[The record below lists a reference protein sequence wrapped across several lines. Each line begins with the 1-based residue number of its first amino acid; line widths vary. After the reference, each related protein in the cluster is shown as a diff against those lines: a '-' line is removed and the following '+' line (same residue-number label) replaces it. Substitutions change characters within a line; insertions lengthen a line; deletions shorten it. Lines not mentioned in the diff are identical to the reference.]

1 MAARFLASLGF
12 FCLFQGN
19 VALSQE
25 NPPEIADAMHY
36 TRIYSDSN
44 GQSHFSTELKLF
56 SLVEFSPLLP
66 PVSVSE
72 SITTSDIVILS
83 APAQGVADW
92 HPVPRRQIN
101 IILIGEVEIEV
112 SDGKIRSFG
121 PGSLILGE
129 DTEGIGH
136 ITRVISDV
144 DAYFAVISLVDKN
157 AGHK

>member
-1 MAARFLASLGF
+1 MAARFLASIGF

-19 VALSQE
+19 LASGQE
-25 NPPEIADAMHY
+25 NPLEVADAMYY
-36 TRIYSDSN
+36 TRIYSDSTE
-44 GQSHFSTELKLF
+44 QSHFSTELKLF

-72 SITTSDIVILS
+72 SIDTSDIVIIS

-101 IILIGEVEIEV
+101 IILTGEVEIEV
-112 SDGKIRSFG
+112 SDGEKRRFG

-129 DTEGIGH
+129 DTEGVGH

-157 AGHK
+157 AGYK

>member
-1 MAARFLASLGF
+1 MAARFLASLVF

-19 VALSQE
+19 VASGQE
-25 NPPEIADAMHY
+25 NPPEVADAMHY

-56 SLVEFSPLLP
+56 SRVEFSPLLP
-66 PVSVSE
+66 PVSVSG
-72 SITTSDIVILS
+72 SVTTRDIVIIS

-101 IILIGEVEIEV
+101 IILTGEVEIEV
-112 SDGKIRSFG
+112 SDGEKRRFG
-121 PGSLILGE
+121 PGSFIVGE
-129 DTEGIGH
+129 DTEGMRH

-144 DAYFAVISLVDKN
+144 DAYFAVITLVYEN
-157 AGHK
+157 